1 MLRFNKNV
9 EERKTIA
16 HRLGELTGIQPFY
29 TRTPLYTYEVGPYV
43 IDRGGDLLVDE
54 NQADPEV
61 LTALMSEGLITGG
74 EVIGTDAPVDEGEE
88 QPFDEG
94 ETPDVEE
101 TQEADETPEEDADP
115 QEMDTAPQEDSGD
128 ETEGGEPELEEACV
142 STEDDAP
149 AEEGAPTENGA
160 TTEDGD
166 TAETADGSVDMGM
179 NFPIPI
185 GQHSGT
191 SLRNL
196 VNLIYSRG
204 ALISRAT
211 GGHFSVDE
219 ELVEALKDDTCAY
232 TKANFLAMLSDY
244 EAQHG
249 EALHG
254 LKITEDEVIFT
265 GFGRAADMDALT
277 AFGQLAVLMNDQALT
292 QKRIQAKHVNDANEK
307 YAMRIWLIRI
317 GMGGAEFKKT
327 RAILMKPLGGHTAF
341 RTPEEAQKA
350 KEKAQRQRDALKAAK
365 LAAQGSVSEGRE
377 ASDAVQTAPTQPDCG
392 EDTAQETQPTLE
404 AGA

>member
-1 MLRFNKNV
+1 MLKFNKNV

-16 HRLGELTGIQPFY
+16 HRIGELTGIQPFY
-29 TRTPLYTYEVGPYV
+29 TRAPLYTYEVGPYV
-43 IDRGGDLLVDE
+43 IDREGNLLVDE
-54 NQADPEV
+54 NQADPEI

-74 EVIGTDAPVDEGEE
+74 EVIDTDAPVDETEFPATEE
-88 QPFDEG
+88 SPIDDD
-94 ETPDVEE
+94 TLAD
-101 TQEADETPEEDADP
+101 DETPEEDADP
-115 QEMDTAPQEDSGD
+115 QEMDTAPQEGSGD
-128 ETEGGEPELEEACV
+128 ETEGGEPVLEEASEHTEDGEPIEDGA

-149 AEEGAPTENGA
+149 AEEGAP
-160 TTEDGD
+160 
-166 TAETADGSVDMGM
+166 AETADGSVDMGM

-265 GFGRAADMDALT
+265 GFGRAADMDTLT
-277 AFGQLAVLMNDQALT
+277 AYGQLAVLMNDQALT

-365 LAAQGSVSEGRE
+365 LAAQGGVIEGGE

-392 EDTAQETQPTLE
+392 ADTAQETQPVLE

>member
-29 TRTPLYTYEVGPYV
+29 TRAPLYTYEVGPYV
-43 IDRGGDLLVDE
+43 IDREGNLLVDE
-54 NQADPEV
+54 NQADPEI
-61 LTALMSEGLITGG
+61 LTTLMSEGLITGG
-74 EVIGTDAPVDEGEE
+74 EVVGTEAPVDEGEE

-94 ETPDVEE
+94 ETTDVEE
-101 TQEADETPEEDADP
+101 TQEVDETPEEDAEP
-115 QEMDTAPQEDSGD
+115 QEMDTPPQDDSGD
-128 ETEGGEPELEEACV
+128 EPETGEPEHEEP
-142 STEDDAP
+142 TEEGDPTAPSEP
-149 AEEGAPTENGA
+149 AEA
-160 TTEDGD
+160 
-166 TAETADGSVDMGM
+166 ADGSVDMGM

-185 GQHSGT
+185 GQHTGT

-204 ALISRAT
+204 ALVSKAT
-211 GGHFSVDE
+211 GGHFSADE
-219 ELVEALKDDTCAY
+219 ELVEALKDDTCTF

-265 GFGRAADMDALT
+265 GFGRAADMDTLT
-277 AFGQLAVLMNDQALT
+277 AYGQLAVLMNDQALT
-292 QKRIQAKHVNDANEK
+292 QKRIQAKHVNDTNEK

-365 LAAQGSVSEGRE
+365 LAAQGGVSEGGE
-377 ASDAVQTAPTQPDCG
+377 VSDAAQTAATQPDCG
-392 EDTAQETQPTLE
+392 ADTEQETRPVLE

>member
-1 MLRFNKNV
+1 MLKFNKNV

-16 HRLGELTGIQPFY
+16 HRIGELTGIQPFY
-29 TRTPLYTYEVGPYV
+29 TRAPLYTYEVGPYV
-43 IDRGGDLLVDE
+43 IDREGNLLVDE
-54 NQADPEV
+54 NQADPEI

-74 EVIGTDAPVDEGEE
+74 EVIGTDAPVDETEFPATEE
-88 QPFDEG
+88 PPIDDD
-94 ETPDVEE
+94 TLAD
-101 TQEADETPEEDADP
+101 DETPEEDADP
-115 QEMDTAPQEDSGD
+115 QEIDTAPQEGSGD
-128 ETEGGEPELEEACV
+128 ETEGGEPVLEEA
-142 STEDDAP
+142 SEHTED
-149 AEEGAPTENGA
+149 GAP
-160 TTEDGD
+160 TEDGD

-211 GGHFSVDE
+211 GGHFSADE
-219 ELVEALKDDTCAY
+219 ELVEALKDDTCTY
-232 TKANFLAMLSDY
+232 TKANFLTMLSDY
-244 EAQHG
+244 ETQHG

-265 GFGRAADMDALT
+265 GFGRAADMDTLT
-277 AFGQLAVLMNDQALT
+277 AYGQLAVLMNDQALT

-377 ASDAVQTAPTQPDCG
+377 ASDDAQTAPTQPDCG
-392 EDTAQETQPTLE
+392 ADTAQETQPVLE

>member
-1 MLRFNKNV
+1 MLKFNKNV
-9 EERKTIA
+9 EERKVIA
-16 HRLGELTGIQPFY
+16 HRIGELTGIQPFY
-29 TRTPLYTYEVGPYV
+29 TRAPLYTYEVGPYV
-43 IDRGGDLLVDE
+43 IDREGNLLVDE
-54 NQADPEV
+54 NQADPEI

-74 EVIGTDAPVDEGEE
+74 EVVGTEASVDEGEE

-94 ETPDVEE
+94 ETTDVEE
-101 TQEADETPEEDADP
+101 TQEVDETPEEDAEP
-115 QEMDTAPQEDSGD
+115 QEMDTPPQDDSGD
-128 ETEGGEPELEEACV
+128 EPETGEPEHEEP
-142 STEDDAP
+142 SEPTEEGDPTAPSEP
-149 AEEGAPTENGA
+149 AEA
-160 TTEDGD
+160 
-166 TAETADGSVDMGM
+166 ADGSVDMGM

-185 GQHSGT
+185 GQHTGS

-211 GGHFSVDE
+211 GGHFSADE
-219 ELVEALKDDTCAY
+219 ELVEALKDDTCTY
-232 TKANFLAMLSDY
+232 TKANFLAMLTDY

-254 LKITEDEVIFT
+254 LKITENEVIFT
-265 GFGRAADMDALT
+265 GFGRAADMDTLT
-277 AFGQLAVLMNDQALT
+277 AYGQLAVLMNDQALT

-365 LAAQGSVSEGRE
+365 LAAQGGVSEGGE
-377 ASDAVQTAPTQPDCG
+377 ASDAEQTVPTQPDCG
-392 EDTAQETQPTLE
+392 TDTAQETQPVLE

>member
-29 TRTPLYTYEVGPYV
+29 TRAPLYTYEVGPYV

-54 NQADPEV
+54 NQADPEI
-61 LTALMSEGLITGG
+61 LTALMSERLITGG

-101 TQEADETPEEDADP
+101 TQEVDETPEEDAEP
-115 QEMDTAPQEDSGD
+115 QEMDTPPQDDSGD
-128 ETEGGEPELEEACV
+128 EPETGEPEHEEP
-142 STEDDAP
+142 TEEGDPTAPSEP
-149 AEEGAPTENGA
+149 AEA
-160 TTEDGD
+160 
-166 TAETADGSVDMGM
+166 ADGSVDMGM

-185 GQHSGT
+185 GQHTGT

-211 GGHFSVDE
+211 GGHFSADE
-219 ELVEALKDDTCAY
+219 ELVEVLKDDTCTY

-254 LKITEDEVIFT
+254 LKITENEVIFT
-265 GFGRAADMDALT
+265 GFGRAADMDTLT
-277 AFGQLAVLMNDQALT
+277 AYGQLAVLMNDQALT

-365 LAAQGSVSEGRE
+365 LAAQGGVSEGGE
-377 ASDAVQTAPTQPDCG
+377 ASGAEQTAPTQPDCG
-392 EDTAQETQPTLE
+392 ADTAQETQPALE

>member
-1 MLRFNKNV
+1 MLKFNKNV

-16 HRLGELTGIQPFY
+16 HRIGELTGIQPFY
-29 TRTPLYTYEVGPYV
+29 TRAPLYTYEVGPYV
-43 IDRGGDLLVDE
+43 IDREGNLLVDE

-74 EVIGTDAPVDEGEE
+74 EVVGTEASVEEGEFPAIE
-88 QPFDEG
+88 EN
-94 ETPDVEE
+94 PDAEE
-101 TQEADETPEEDADP
+101 ITAADETPEEDAEL
-115 QEMDTAPQEDSGD
+115 QEMDTALQEDCGD
-128 ETEGGEPELEEACV
+128 EPEHDEPSNPTEE
-142 STEDDAP
+142 DAP
-149 AEEGAPTENGA
+149 AEDNAPTEENA
-160 TTEDGD
+160 P
-166 TAETADGSVDMGM
+166 AETADESVDMGM

-191 SLRNL
+191 TLRNL

-204 ALISRAT
+204 ALVSKAT
-211 GGHFSVDE
+211 GGHFSADE
-219 ELVEALKDDTCAY
+219 ELVEALKDDTCTF

-265 GFGRAADMDALT
+265 GFGTAADMDTLT
-277 AFGQLAVLMNDQALT
+277 AYGQLAVLMNDQALT

-365 LAAQGSVSEGRE
+365 LAAQGGVSEGGE
-377 ASDAVQTAPTQPDCG
+377 ASGAEQTAGTQPDCG
-392 EDTAQETQPTLE
+392 ADTAQETQPVLE

>member
-1 MLRFNKNV
+1 
-9 EERKTIA
+9 
-16 HRLGELTGIQPFY
+16 
-29 TRTPLYTYEVGPYV
+29 
-43 IDRGGDLLVDE
+43 
-54 NQADPEV
+54 
-61 LTALMSEGLITGG
+61 MSEGLITGG
-74 EVIGTDAPVDEGEE
+74 EVIDTDAPVDETEFPATEE
-88 QPFDEG
+88 SPIDDD
-94 ETPDVEE
+94 THAD
-101 TQEADETPEEDADP
+101 DETPEEDADP
-115 QEMDTAPQEDSGD
+115 QEMETAPQEDSGD
-128 ETEGGEPELEEACV
+128 ETEGGESEFEEACV

-149 AEEGAPTENGA
+149 AEEGAP
-160 TTEDGD
+160 
-166 TAETADGSVDMGM
+166 AETADGSVDMGM

-277 AFGQLAVLMNDQALT
+277 AYGQLAVLMNDQALT

-365 LAAQGSVSEGRE
+365 LAAQGGVSEGGE

-392 EDTAQETQPTLE
+392 ADTAQETQPVLE

>member
-29 TRTPLYTYEVGPYV
+29 TRAPLYTYEVGPYV
-43 IDRGGDLLVDE
+43 IDREGNLLVDE
-54 NQADPEV
+54 SQADPEI

-88 QPFDEG
+88 QRMDE
-94 ETPDVEE
+94 EEPTADAE
-101 TQEADETPEEDADP
+101 TQETDENTAYAEP

-128 ETEGGEPELEEACV
+128 EPEHEEPSNPTEE
-142 STEDDAP
+142 DAP
-149 AEEGAPTENGA
+149 AEDSAP
-160 TTEDGD
+160 
-166 TAETADGSVDMGM
+166 AEAADGSVDMGM

-185 GQHSGT
+185 GQHTGT

-211 GGHFSVDE
+211 GGHFSADD
-219 ELVEALKDDTCAY
+219 ELVEVLKDDTCTY
-232 TKANFLAMLSDY
+232 TKANFLAMLTDY

-265 GFGRAADMDALT
+265 GFGRAADMDTLT
-277 AFGQLAVLMNDQALT
+277 AYGQLAVLMNDQALT

-365 LAAQGSVSEGRE
+365 LAAQGGVSEGVE
-377 ASDAVQTAPTQPDCG
+377 ASDAEQTAPTQPDCG
-392 EDTAQETQPTLE
+392 ADTAQETQPVLE

>member
-1 MLRFNKNV
+1 MLKFNKNV
-9 EERKTIA
+9 EERKVIA
-16 HRLGELTGIQPFY
+16 HRIGELTGIQPFY
-29 TRTPLYTYEVGPYV
+29 TRAPLYTYEVGPYV
-43 IDRGGDLLVDE
+43 IDREGNLLVDE
-54 NQADPEV
+54 NQADPEI
-61 LTALMSEGLITGG
+61 LTTLMSEGLITGG
-74 EVIGTDAPVDEGEE
+74 EVVGTEASVDEGEE

-94 ETPDVEE
+94 ETTDVEE
-101 TQEADETPEEDADP
+101 TQEVDETPEEDAEP
-115 QEMDTAPQEDSGD
+115 QEMDTPPQDDSGD
-128 ETEGGEPELEEACV
+128 EPETGEPEHEEP
-142 STEDDAP
+142 TEEGDPTAPSEP
-149 AEEGAPTENGA
+149 AEA
-160 TTEDGD
+160 
-166 TAETADGSVDMGM
+166 ADGSVDMGM

-185 GQHSGT
+185 GQHTGS

-196 VNLIYSRG
+196 VNLIYRRG

-211 GGHFSVDE
+211 GGHFSADE
-219 ELVEALKDDTCAY
+219 ELVEVLKDDTCTY
-232 TKANFLAMLSDY
+232 TKANFLAMLTDY

-254 LKITEDEVIFT
+254 LKITENEVIFT
-265 GFGRAADMDALT
+265 GFGRAADMDTLT
-277 AFGQLAVLMNDQALT
+277 AYGQLAVLMNDQALT

-365 LAAQGSVSEGRE
+365 LAAQGGVSEGGE
-377 ASDAVQTAPTQPDCG
+377 ASDAEQTVPTQPDCG
-392 EDTAQETQPTLE
+392 TDTAQETQPVLE

>member
-1 MLRFNKNV
+1 MLKFNKNV

-16 HRLGELTGIQPFY
+16 HRIGELTGIQPFY
-29 TRTPLYTYEVGPYV
+29 TRAPLYTYEVGPYV
-43 IDRGGDLLVDE
+43 IDREGNLLVDE
-54 NQADPEV
+54 NQADPEI

-74 EVIGTDAPVDEGEE
+74 EVVDTDAPVDETEFPATEE
-88 QPFDEG
+88 PPIDDD
-94 ETPDVEE
+94 TLAD
-101 TQEADETPEEDADP
+101 DETPEEDADP
-115 QEMDTAPQEDSGD
+115 QEMDTAPQEGSGD
-128 ETEGGEPELEEACV
+128 ETEGGEPVLEEASEHTEDGEPIEDGA
-142 STEDDAP
+142 STED
-149 AEEGAPTENGA
+149 GAPTE
-160 TTEDGD
+160 DRD

-179 NFPIPI
+179 DFPIPI

-232 TKANFLAMLSDY
+232 TKANFLAILSDY

-277 AFGQLAVLMNDQALT
+277 AYGQLAVLMNDQALT

-365 LAAQGSVSEGRE
+365 LAAQGGVIECGE

-392 EDTAQETQPTLE
+392 ADTAQETQPVLE

>member
-29 TRTPLYTYEVGPYV
+29 TRAPLYTYEVGPYV
-43 IDRGGDLLVDE
+43 IDREGNLLVDE

-61 LTALMSEGLITGG
+61 LTTLMSEGLITGG
-74 EVIGTDAPVDEGEE
+74 EVIGTDAPVDEGEFPAAE
-88 QPFDEG
+88 
-94 ETPDVEE
+94 ETPDAEE
-101 TQEADETPEEDADP
+101 IPAADETPDAVETPEEDADP
-115 QEMDTAPQEDSGD
+115 QEMDTALQEDSGD
-128 ETEGGEPELEEACV
+128 ETEGGEPEHEEA
-142 STEDDAP
+142 SEHTEDDAP
-149 AEEGAPTENGA
+149 AEEGAP
-160 TTEDGD
+160 TEDGD

-191 SLRNL
+191 TLRNL

-204 ALISRAT
+204 ALVSKAT
-211 GGHFSVDE
+211 GGHFSADE
-219 ELVEALKDDTCAY
+219 ELVEALKDDTCTY

-265 GFGRAADMDALT
+265 GFGRAADMDTLT
-277 AFGQLAVLMNDQALT
+277 AYGQLAVLMNDQALT

-365 LAAQGSVSEGRE
+365 LAAQGGVSEGGE
-377 ASDAVQTAPTQPDCG
+377 ASDAEQTAPTQPDCG
-392 EDTAQETQPTLE
+392 ADIAQETHPVLE

>member
-1 MLRFNKNV
+1 MLKFNKNV
-9 EERKTIA
+9 EERKVIA
-16 HRLGELTGIQPFY
+16 HRIGELTGIQPFY
-29 TRTPLYTYEVGPYV
+29 TRAPLYTYEVGPYV
-43 IDRGGDLLVDE
+43 IDREGNLLVDE
-54 NQADPEV
+54 NQADPEI

-74 EVIGTDAPVDEGEE
+74 EVVGTEAPVDEGEE

-94 ETPDVEE
+94 ETTDVEE
-101 TQEADETPEEDADP
+101 TQEVDETPEEDAEP
-115 QEMDTAPQEDSGD
+115 QEMDTPPQDDSGD
-128 ETEGGEPELEEACV
+128 EPETGEPEHEEP
-142 STEDDAP
+142 SEPTEEGDPTAPSEP
-149 AEEGAPTENGA
+149 AEA
-160 TTEDGD
+160 
-166 TAETADGSVDMGM
+166 ADGSVDMGM

-185 GQHSGT
+185 GQHTGT

-211 GGHFSVDE
+211 GGHFSADE
-219 ELVEALKDDTCAY
+219 ELVEVLKDDTCTY
-232 TKANFLAMLSDY
+232 TKANFLAMLTDY

-254 LKITEDEVIFT
+254 LKITENEVIFT
-265 GFGRAADMDALT
+265 GFGRAADMDTLT
-277 AFGQLAVLMNDQALT
+277 AYGQLAVLMNDQALT

-365 LAAQGSVSEGRE
+365 LAAQGGVSEGGE

-392 EDTAQETQPTLE
+392 ADTAQETQPVLE

>member
-1 MLRFNKNV
+1 MLKFNKNV

-16 HRLGELTGIQPFY
+16 HRIGELTGIQPFY
-29 TRTPLYTYEVGPYV
+29 TRAPLYTYEVGPYV
-43 IDRGGDLLVDE
+43 IDREGNLLVDE
-54 NQADPEV
+54 NQADPEI
-61 LTALMSEGLITGG
+61 LTVLMSEGLITGG
-74 EVIGTDAPVDEGEE
+74 EVIGTDAPVDETEFPATEE
-88 QPFDEG
+88 PPIDDD
-94 ETPDVEE
+94 TLAD
-101 TQEADETPEEDADP
+101 DETPGEDADP

-149 AEEGAPTENGA
+149 AEEGAP
-160 TTEDGD
+160 TEDGD

-277 AFGQLAVLMNDQALT
+277 AYGQLAVLMNDQALT

-365 LAAQGSVSEGRE
+365 LAAQGGVIEGGE

-392 EDTAQETQPTLE
+392 ADTAQETQPVLE